1 MGNEVNQCLRR
12 FVALGV
18 YGARGIN
25 VAEISAEVYVRN
37 DE

>member
-1 MGNEVNQCLRR
+1 MNQCLRQ
-12 FVALGV
+12 FVVLGV

-25 VAEISAEVYVRN
+25 VAEISAEVFDRN